1 MEMNL
6 LELNLLIE
14 IALLAL
20 AAIFL
25 FLGLS
30 NHIKANKATKKK
42 GAERLSKYEYHQK
55 TKKSFV
61 FYVVAIILVAVY
73 LIVYL

>member
-1 MEMNL
+1 METNL
-6 LELNLLIE
+6 IIE
-14 IALLAL
+14 ILLLAL

-25 FLGLS
+25 FIGLA

-61 FYVVAIILVAVY
+61 FYVVFIILIAIY
-73 LIVYL
+73 LIVFL

>member
-1 MEMNL
+1 MI
-6 LELNLLIE
+6 IE
-14 IALLAL
+14 ILLLAL

-30 NHIKANKATKKK
+30 SHIKANKATKKK

-61 FYVVAIILVAVY
+61 FYVIAVILAAVY
-73 LIVYL
+73 LIVFL

>member
-1 MEMNL
+1 MDSNMI
-6 LELNLLIE
+6 IE

-25 FLGLS
+25 LLGLS
-30 NHIKANKATKKK
+30 NHINANKATKKK
-42 GAERLSKYEYHQK
+42 GAERLSKYDYHQK

-61 FYVVAIILVAVY
+61 FYVIAVILVAVY
-73 LIVYL
+73 LIVFL